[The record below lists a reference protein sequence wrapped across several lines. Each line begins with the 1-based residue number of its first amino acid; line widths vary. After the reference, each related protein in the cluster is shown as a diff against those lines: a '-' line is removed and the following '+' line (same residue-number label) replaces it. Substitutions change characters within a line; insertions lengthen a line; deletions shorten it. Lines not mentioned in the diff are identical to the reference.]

1 MIWLLHN
8 WLVCVCIL
16 GKAGYHHVLVT
27 KVYVAAGMYATVRT
41 KEHTKI
47 PYADRWAFK

>member
-1 MIWLLHN
+1 M
-8 WLVCVCIL
+8 CIH
-16 GKAGYHHVLVT
+16 GNAVNHHVLVT

-47 PYADRWAFK
+47 PYADR